1 MGSLNKSMLI
11 GNVGKDPE
19 VRASRNGDSFATFTL
34 ATSYNYKGADGN
46 RVEQTEW
53 HRIIMWRTLAE
64 QAEKYV
70 RKGRKLYIEGRLQTR
85 SYDDQSGTK
94 RYVTEIVA
102 DRMEFLDSLR
112 DAESNGG
119 QASRQSDGDSMPVS
133 DRGGQSVNRGSRPK
147 PASTSSDLDF
157 DDLPDLPFDLSDLRK

>member
-102 DRMEFLDSLR
+102 
-112 DAESNGG
+112 ESNGG

-133 DRGGQSVNRGSRPK
+133 DRGGQAVNRGSRPK
-147 PASTSSDLDF
+147 QSSTSSDLDF